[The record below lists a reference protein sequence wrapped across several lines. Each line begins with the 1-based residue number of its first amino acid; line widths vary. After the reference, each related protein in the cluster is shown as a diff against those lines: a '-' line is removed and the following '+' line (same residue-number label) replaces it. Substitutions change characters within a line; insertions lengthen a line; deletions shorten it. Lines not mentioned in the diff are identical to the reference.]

1 MKLIHILTVILCS
14 ALLCS
19 QAMAA
24 NPFYLDDSFSEV
36 STEAEATYYYPPL
49 TQLDEQ
55 RWALTLYY
63 AGSDVPYMKGFYNGP
78 SIFQNQRI
86 GEYQHFHKSGAL
98 WIEGALDNEQRMH
111 GLIRHHFDKE
121 HGGGIQGEYRYQHGV
136 LDGEQKV
143 YHPNG
148 QLSRREHRVN
158 GDQRGVME
166 TYSESGTLYSYRY
179 VGEKGTEGEY
189 RQYHTN
195 GELSMLTEYQ
205 AGEKQGVE
213 RYYHENGKLLS
224 ETHYQQ
230 GKRHGVSRNYND
242 RGLLTQHTDFCAEQ
256 RCGLSQF
263 YSDDGV
269 LLTENRYNKQGQL
282 LSVKSFNPQGE
293 LTQQQSNTYSNGK
306 KKSVEERY
314 TNGELVSKRQ
324 QDESKDWLLEEGY
337 KDGKLISR
345 YETLNNQRQGQFIN
359 TNWYGDLEE
368 MHYRN
373 GELHGKYRQI
383 SADTTSETSGQ
394 YQRDQKIGKW
404 LIRNAE
410 YTETEFYNNS
420 GALHGHKT
428 RVALDG
434 TVLLSEHYQNGV
446 QHGQS
451 ETRNADGVITS
462 SGLYV
467 NGKAQGRWIEPDPD
481 YFGNNML
488 LWHGT
493 YEHGV
498 ATGKWQGFSLRG
510 HLLGRVVYDE
520 QGRRQ
525 GKSYTF
531 TENGQLRNMN
541 NFHNDLLHGDSIMY
555 LDGKPLSTQKYEM
568 GQLVDAPDG
577 VK

>member
-1 MKLIHILTVILCS
+1 MRIITVVIG
-14 ALLCS
+14 ALLS
-19 QAMAA
+19 WSLSAA
-24 NPFYLDDSFSEV
+24 PHLLDEEFREIQD
-36 STEAEATYYYPPL
+36 EAEAAYYYQPL
-49 TQLDEQ
+49 EKADESHCFNQ
-55 RWALTLYY
+55 KSCQGWAITIYY
-63 AGSDVPYMKGFYNGP
+63 AGTDIPYMKGFYNGP
-78 SIFQNQRI
+78 SIFENQRI
-86 GEYQHFHKSGAL
+86 GEYQHFYKSGAL
-98 WIEGALDNEQRMH
+98 WIEGTLDNEERMH

-121 HGGGIQGEYRYQHGV
+121 HGGGIKGEYLYEHGV
-136 LDGEQKV
+136 LNGEQKV
-143 YHPNG
+143 FHSNG

-158 GDQRGVME
+158 GEQRGVME
-166 TYSESGTLYSYRY
+166 TYSETGALYSYRY

-189 RQYHTN
+189 RLYHSN
-195 GELSMLTEYQ
+195 GELSMVTEYL
-205 AGEKQGVE
+205 AGNKHGAE

-224 ETHYQQ
+224 ETHYRH
-230 GKRHGVSRNYND
+230 GKRNGVSRNYND
-242 RGLLTQHTDFCAEQ
+242 RGLLTQHTDFCDEQ

-282 LSVKSFNPQGE
+282 LSVKSFNSQSE
-293 LTQQQSNTYSNGK
+293 LTQLQTNTYINGK

-324 QDESKDWLLEEGY
+324 EDESKDWLLEERY
-337 KDGKLISR
+337 NDGKLVSR

-373 GELHGKYRQI
+373 GELNGKYHRV
-383 SADTTSETSGQ
+383 SADATSETSGQ
-394 YQRDQKIGKW
+394 YQRDKKTGKW

-410 YTETEFYNNS
+410 YTETEFYNNT
-420 GALHGHKT
+420 GELHGHKT
-428 RVALDG
+428 RVAVNG

-446 QHGQS
+446 QHGKS
-451 ETRNADGVITS
+451 ETRNADGVVTS

-467 NGKAQGRWIEPDPD
+467 NGKAQGRWIEPDPN
-481 YFGNNML
+481 YFGNDML

-493 YEHGV
+493 YEQGV

-510 HLLGRVVYDE
+510 HLLGTVAYDD

-531 TENGQLRNMN
+531 AENGQLRNLES
-541 NFHNDLLHGDSIMY
+541 FYNDLQHGDSIMY
-555 LDGKPLSTQKYEM
+555 IDGKPFSTYRYEM
-568 GQLVDAPDG
+568 GKLIE
-577 VK
+577 